1 MMKLLILAAVVGL
14 GLFPADSSA
23 QLFRLK
29 TTDYGAF
36 ASNAAL
42 RTAWDSALVEIET
55 EVNKDFPST
64 ENPRRLMQGM
74 ANSSV
79 MAGKGI
85 GSDYASRMEVFLI
98 GAGVGVGAD
107 LKKDKETDSDL
118 SGVGIQGGLV
128 IGTNLS
134 WMDAEK
140 ILGLYTDR
148 LNVYVNWLGYDLDR
162 KMGDGD
168 KDEITGD
175 LSSFG
180 FHVSYDLV
188 KPVGHSIFRW
198 GGIKIHTGYEYNTTR
213 LTFKSSLSEDV
224 DENIGGIGNDDH
236 VRGTIDGKP
245 QATID
250 VATQS
255 IPLEVSTNV
264 QLLYFLS
271 IYTGL
276 GVDFNFGRAKGDGS
290 LNATPTTLRYDTDDD
305 STNGDAGAGATVQA
319 EANIDGTGRVD
330 SILTRGFAGLQLNL
344 PYINIFAQIDKA
356 FGNELIGATA
366 GARFVY

>member
-1 MMKLLILAAVVGL
+1 MKKLLFFATVLGF
-14 GLFPADSSA
+14 GLFSFDSSA
-23 QLFRLK
+23 QLFKL
-29 TTDYGAF
+29 TTSNYGAF
-36 ASNAAL
+36 AGNAAL
-42 RTAWDSALVEIET
+42 RNAWDAALVEIES

-107 LKKDKETDSDL
+107 MKKDKQTDSDL
-118 SGVGIQGGLV
+118 SGVGVQGGLV

-148 LNVYVNWLGYDLDR
+148 LNVYANWLSYDLEQ

-168 KDEITGD
+168 KDEINGD
-175 LSSFG
+175 LTSFG

-188 KPVGHSIFRW
+188 KPVGHSILRW
-198 GGIKIHTGYEYNTTR
+198 GGIKVHTGYEYNSTR
-213 LTFKSSLSEDV
+213 LTFNTSLSEDV

-236 VRGTIDGKP
+236 VRGKIQGRP
-245 QATID
+245 EATID

-255 IPLEVSTNV
+255 IPLEISTNV
-264 QLLYFLS
+264 QLLYFISL
-271 IYTGL
+271 YTGL
-276 GVDFNFGRAKGDGS
+276 GVDFNFGKAKGDGA
-290 LNATPTTLRYDTDDD
+290 LNADPTTLRYDTDGDA
-305 STNGDAGAGATVQA
+305 TNGDAGAGATVQA
-319 EANIDGTGRVD
+319 EANINGSGKVD
-330 SILTRGFAGLQLNL
+330 SILTRGFAGVQLNL
-344 PYINIFAQIDKA
+344 PYVNIFAQVDKA
-356 FGNELIGATA
+356 FGNELIGAT
-366 GARFVY
+366 GGIRFVY

>member
-1 MMKLLILAAVVGL
+1 MMKLLILATVLGL
-14 GLFPADSSA
+14 GLFPVDSSA
-23 QLFRLK
+23 QLFKLK

-36 ASNAAL
+36 AGNASL
-42 RTAWDSALVEIET
+42 RTAWDAALIEIQT
-55 EVNKDFPST
+55 EVNKEFPST

-107 LKKDKETDSDL
+107 MKKDKETESDL
-118 SGVGIQGGLV
+118 SGIGVQGGLV

-134 WMDAEK
+134 WMDTEK

-168 KDEITGD
+168 KDQITGD

-188 KPVGHSIFRW
+188 KPVGHSILRW
-198 GGIKIHTGYEYNTTR
+198 GGVKVHTGYEYNTTR
-213 LTFKSSLSEDV
+213 LTFQSSLSETV
-224 DENIGGIGNDDH
+224 DENIGGVGNDDH
-236 VRGTIDGKP
+236 VRGTINGKP
-245 QATID
+245 ACTFRIKK
-250 VATQS
+250 
-255 IPLEVSTNV
+255 E
-264 QLLYFLS
+264 
-271 IYTGL
+271 
-276 GVDFNFGRAKGDGS
+276 K
-290 LNATPTTLRYDTDDD
+290 
-305 STNGDAGAGATVQA
+305 
-319 EANIDGTGRVD
+319 
-330 SILTRGFAGLQLNL
+330 
-344 PYINIFAQIDKA
+344 
-356 FGNELIGATA
+356 
-366 GARFVY
+366 